1 MRGPLS
7 GFENSAG
14 IALVA
19 CLVILTAL
27 ALIAINGNDRSVV
40 NLRLVDNQQ
49 RRAHSFML
57 AEVGIERGISLLSKQ
72 APSFDPTVRKLD
84 RVERSEGS
92 YEVYLVYKSSDLLC
106 TESNNMVINEK
117 SDTGRTQRHH
127 YEIVSS
133 ADTGRSAWTAHARAV
148 SLCEYPETV
157 GSIKVGYWRP
167 LSKAEYNILLQGTS
181 MKNTEDGISK

>member
-1 MRGPLS
+1 MRGRVS
-7 GFENSAG
+7 GFERSTG

-19 CLVILTAL
+19 CLIILTTL
-27 ALIAINGNDRSVV
+27 TLIAINGNDRSIV
-40 NLRLVDNQQ
+40 NFRLVDNQQ

-57 AEVGIERGISLLSKQ
+57 AEVGIERGISLLNEH
-72 APSFDPTVRKLD
+72 APSFDPTVRKLE

-92 YEVYLVYKSSDLLC
+92 YEVYLVYKNSDLLC
-106 TESNNMVINEK
+106 TENNNKVINEK

-148 SLCEYPETV
+148 SLCEYPETA

-167 LSKAEYNILLQGTS
+167 LRKAEYKILLQGTS
-181 MKNTEDGISK
+181 TKNAEDDISK

>member
-1 MRGPLS
+1 MRGTLS
-7 GFENSAG
+7 GFESSAG

-19 CLVILTAL
+19 CLIILTAL
-27 ALIAINGNDRSVV
+27 ALIAINGNDRSIV
-40 NLRLVDNQQ
+40 NFRLVDNQQ

-92 YEVYLVYKSSDLLC
+92 YEVYLAYKNSDLLC
-106 TESNNMVINEK
+106 TEGNNKVINEE

-127 YEIVSS
+127 YEIVSG
-133 ADTGRSAWTAHARAV
+133 ADAGRSAWSAHARGV
-148 SLCEYPETV
+148 SLCEYPETA

-167 LSKAEYNILLQGTS
+167 LSKAEYNLLLQGTS
-181 MKNTEDGISK
+181 TKNAEDDISK